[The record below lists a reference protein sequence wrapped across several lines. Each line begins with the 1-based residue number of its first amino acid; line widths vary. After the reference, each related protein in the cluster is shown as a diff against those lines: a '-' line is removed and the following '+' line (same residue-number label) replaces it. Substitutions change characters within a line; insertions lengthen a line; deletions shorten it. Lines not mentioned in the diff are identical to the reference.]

1 MKLAKYH
8 WLFNEEPVLPED
20 YFQATAEFNVDPL
33 AAKILWNRGIQEPE
47 AIRKF
52 FQPQVEDLYDP
63 FLMHDMTRA
72 VERLQQAV
80 AEGQRILIYGDY
92 DADGITSTTVMKEA
106 LELIGA
112 EVEYFLPNRF
122 LQGYGPNLAVYKE
135 KIAEGI
141 QLIVTVDNGV
151 AGHEAI
157 AYAQSQGVDV
167 IVTDHHELPPTL
179 PEAFAIV
186 HPRHPEGNYPFG
198 DLAGVGVAF
207 KVATALLEEVPQEFF
222 DLVAIGTVAD
232 LVSLTDENRILVQF
246 GLQAMR
252 MTERMGLEALLR
264 AADIKKSSLSEES
277 IGFGIGPRL
286 NALGRLGEAGPGVAL
301 LSSFDEE
308 EIATIITF
316 IEQQNEARKD
326 LVQTVTAEAM
336 AQALTMTDPILVLA
350 QENWHEGIL
359 GIVAGKVLQQTGK
372 PTIVLSVDPEKG
384 TAKGSG
390 RSVAAFNLFDAL
402 NSRRELFLHFG
413 GHHMAAGMTLPIEK
427 VAELRQF
434 LSEYVYQEEIDFTQG
449 QELVIDERLQTS
461 EISIS
466 LIETVRKLAPFG
478 TDNQTPNF
486 LIDNVAIK
494 QAKQIGG
501 DLSHLKLVVGD
512 EKLDAIGFSFPNSA
526 QEFSSDA
533 ENALVGQLSINEW
546 NGNRKPQLM
555 LQDFAVR
562 GLQLFD
568 WRAKN
573 ERPANLLM
581 ERTAYIVFNQ
591 EHRRAV
597 PENAQI
603 VTPEE
608 LSALSWSDF
617 QQFVFVDCPSNPA
630 QLKEIVQQSS
640 LDRFYLL
647 CLSDDAYLNGVGTR
661 EQYARLFTFIKQQK
675 QLDVRYKTGQIA
687 QFLKIPEKLLIFMI
701 QVFFD
706 LKFVTIED
714 GVLTSVEAPANQ
726 PLTNS
731 GVYQKRLQQIK
742 SEEFLLYSDIH
753 TLRAWL
759 LTKEE
764 NNK

>member
-20 YFQATAEFNVDPL
+20 YLQATAEFKVDPL

-72 VERLQQAV
+72 VERMQQAV

-135 KIAEGI
+135 KIAEGV

-252 MTERMGLEALLR
+252 MNERLGLEALLR

-461 EISIS
+461 EISIP

-597 PENAQI
+597 PENGQI

-617 QQFVFVDCPSNPA
+617 QQFVFVDCPSDPA

-714 GVLTSVEAPANQ
+714 GVLTSIEAPANQ